1 MILPTWPRN
10 RIQVLVGQNHTR
22 LNSPLSRLDAAR
34 EKIIIG
40 ELEDMSI
47 ETSQTEMQREWKEKE
62 INTEYLRALG

>member
-1 MILPTWPRN
+1 METLRKTQKEMLESKKIVECLWF
-10 RIQVLVGQNHTR
+10 I
-22 LNSPLSRLDAAR
+22 SRLDAAR